1 MSKESTLLLL
11 GIGIVLTQ
19 FSGLPSSWKNVLF
32 FICGGAVA
40 VLGFLLRRRRMLA
53 ASSSGREERTNS
65 YVQNGITG
73 TTSSDR

>member
-40 VLGFLLRRRRMLA
+40 VLGFLLRRRMLA